1 VGLDRVGGVLWRR
14 WWLFVPL
21 LLLTVGAVLRVSATT
36 PPVFAAQGAVMLVE
50 PTSVFVP
57 APGKPRPVG
66 NAWTETGAVG
76 LALAT
81 VISMETESFRA
92 SVESS
97 GFDPRFKLD
106 IVSRTAIITIKVAS
120 PSPARSV
127 DTVRHLLGRVAADIA
142 GKQQS
147 LAGQPGAMITT
158 EVLDQGG
165 PVVADTTAVRRS
177 QAVTAAGG
185 ALGAVTVTVFF
196 DGAVA
201 KYRSRR
207 PRDNGALGPGASGAL
222 PGGLLNPAPR
232 R

>member
-1 VGLDRVGGVLWRR
+1 M
-14 WWLFVPL
+14 PL
-21 LLLTVGAVLRVSATT
+21 LLLTVGAVLRVSSST
-36 PPVFAAQGAVMLVE
+36 PPVFAAQGALMLVE
-50 PTSVFVP
+50 PTSRFVP
-57 APGKPRPVG
+57 VAGKPRPAG
-66 NAWTETGAVG
+66 NAWTETGTVN

-120 PSPARSV
+120 PSPTRSV
-127 DTVRHLLGRVAADIA
+127 DTVRHLLERVTADIA

-158 EVLDQGG
+158 EVLDHGG
-165 PVVADTTAVRRS
+165 PVIADTTAVRRS
-177 QAVTAAGG
+177 QAVTAAAGV
-185 ALGAVTVTVFF
+185 LGAVAVTVFF
-196 DGAVA
+196 DGSVV
-201 KYRSRR
+201 KYRTRR
-207 PRDNGALGPGASGAL
+207 RKGPVSSAPSGTAS
-222 PGGLLNPAPR
+222 GLLNPAPR